1 MNLFHCYEIVIKYG
15 YSYER
20 KFYKKGYSMAV
31 KVAINGTGR
40 IGIIVAKIIASRD
53 DIELVAINTT
63 AEPKMLEY
71 LFKFDSIHPGIDA
84 KVVDDKTILLEGK
97 KIALSS
103 TRNPQ
108 ELEFGKAGAEVVI
121 ECTGVFLTTEKA
133 KAYLKDGVRKVV
145 MSAPAKD
152 DTPTYV
158 LNINTD
164 SYKGEAIISNA
175 SCTTNCLAPMCKVLN
190 DAFGIENG
198 LMTTIHS
205 YTNDQNILDVK
216 HSSDVRRARAAAVNM
231 IPTSTGAAKAIGLVM
246 PQLKGKLNGYAMRV
260 PTPDVSI
267 VDLTLNLKK
276 DVTKEEVNA
285 AFELAAKTNFAGL
298 IEIDNDKRV
307 SSDFIGSSFSST
319 YIPDMTSVV
328 GGKTLKVLAW
338 YDNEWGY
345 SSRLV
350 DMCVFVGN
358 K

>member
-1 MNLFHCYEIVIKYG
+1 M
-15 YSYER
+15 S
-20 KFYKKGYSMAV
+20 V

-40 IGIIVAKIIASRD
+40 IGMIVAKIVTSRD

-63 AEPKMLEY
+63 AKPDMLEY
-71 LFKFDSIHPGIDA
+71 LFKYDSVHTGVDA
-84 KVVDDKTILLEGK
+84 KVIDDKTIMINGK
-97 KIALSS
+97 KVALFS
-103 TRNPQ
+103 TRNPE
-108 ELEFGKAGAEVVI
+108 ELGFGKAGAEVVI

-133 KAYLKDGVRKVV
+133 QAYLKDGVKKVV

-164 SYKGEAIISNA
+164 EYKGEAIISNA
-175 SCTTNCLAPMCKVLN
+175 SCTTNCLAPICKVL
-190 DAFGIENG
+190 DDEFGIENG

-205 YTNDQNILDVK
+205 YTNDQSILDVK
-216 HSSDVRRARAAAVNM
+216 HAKDMRRARAAAINM
-231 IPTSTGAAKAIGLVM
+231 IPTTTGAAKAIAKVM
-246 PQLKGKLNGYAMRV
+246 PHLSGKLNGYAMRV
-260 PTPDVSI
+260 PTADVSV
-267 VDLTLNLKK
+267 VDLTVNLKK
-276 DVTKEEVNA
+276 DVTKEEINEAFNTA
-285 AFELAAKTNFAGL
+285 AAGSFFGL

-307 SSDFIGSSFSST
+307 SSDFIGSTYSST
-319 YIPDMTSVV
+319 YVPDMTSVV
-328 GGKTLKVLAW
+328 DGKTVKVLAW